1 MYIVS
6 LGGATDDV
14 GTVLIGTPKGVDA
27 LTALLQK
34 IGVGRPENKTACKAL
49 AEQPYHQ
56 IPHVK
61 LTATILRRL
70 GR

>member
-6 LGGATDDV
+6 LGGAKDDV

-27 LTALLQK
+27 LTAFLQK
-34 IGVGRPENKTACKAL
+34 IGVGRPENKTACKVL
-49 AEQPYHQ
+49 AEQPYHR
-56 IPHVK
+56 IPNVK